1 MKGTPPASSTL
12 AWDLTSSGAA
22 SEIEKAKA
30 LLENGTISQAEFD
43 AIKAKALA

>member
-1 MKGTPPASSTL
+1 MNDYVRSAAGSS
-12 AWDLTSSGAA
+12 AA
-22 SEIEKAKA
+22 DEIEKAKA